1 MTTLAIINGQTN
13 VCENIT
19 LDDRQFFEV
28 TLPNPYFALDL
39 TATPS
44 LHYEFNGENY
54 VAVESVGQGGIGF
67 TWDGTKLIQPQ
78 LK

>member
-1 MTTLAIINGQTN
+1 MTTLAIINSQTN

-28 TLPNPYFALDL
+28 NLPSPYFALDL
-39 TATPS
+39 MTTPS
-44 LHYEFNGENY
+44 LHYKFDGQNY
-54 VAVESVGQGGIGF
+54 VTIESVGQGGIGF

-78 LK
+78 PK